1 MFWNR
6 EECSFKSCESWFTL
20 ALLGHFDAS
29 LPEVIQ
35 QATAFMTACYGQKNS
50 ETMSIARVNAWAA
63 KTGKGYVSTP
73 KLCTLPPTS
82 ESFVE
87 NVKRAH
93 YQAGLWRALK
103 NSDPPRFDV
112 ENFGWKRD
120 KVNKIL
126 VPMTIPDKVN
136 LAPST
141 ILQLIRCGCATATPC
156 SSSRCS
162 CRSASLPCTVFCACH
177 DGCCGNLETS

>member
-1 MFWNR
+1 
-6 EECSFKSCESWFTL
+6 
-20 ALLGHFDAS
+20 
-29 LPEVIQ
+29 
-35 QATAFMTACYGQKNS
+35 
-50 ETMSIARVNAWAA
+50 MSIARVNAWAA

-126 VPMTIPDKVN
+126 VPMTIPDTVN
-136 LAPST
+136 LASST
-141 ILQLIRCGCATATPC
+141 ILQLVRCGCATPTPC

-162 CRSASLPCTVFCACH
+162 CWSASLPCTVFCACH